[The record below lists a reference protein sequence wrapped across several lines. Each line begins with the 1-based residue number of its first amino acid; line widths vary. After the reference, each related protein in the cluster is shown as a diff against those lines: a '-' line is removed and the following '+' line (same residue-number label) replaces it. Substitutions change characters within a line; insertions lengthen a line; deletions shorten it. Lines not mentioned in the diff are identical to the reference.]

1 MKHIY
6 LLFLLRLS
14 DIVHGILHYDA
25 LRTQEKGICNLQS
38 NYKTLD
44 MDIRANETSDT
55 G

>member
-14 DIVHGILHYDA
+14 DVVHGILHYA
-25 LRTQEKGICNLQS
+25 LCTQEKGIFNLQS

-44 MDIRANETSDT
+44 MDIMANETSDT